1 MDISIIKRKDLIE
14 KNTIIMLIYGL
25 AAGLGGTAQ
34 FIIGRPT
41 GIALSLF
48 IPLIIILILYLI
60 QRKVEF
66 MQRIFPYL
74 VLLSMIAMIYFTIAS
89 FKVTLATIVMSFFAL
104 IIGSIHNQYSVFM
117 FAYVCS
123 LIELI
128 FNFTLDTGGY
138 AIDPANVFVVHA
150 LMALAVILQVRQ
162 NKKMQANIE
171 NLMLDENLKA
181 KQEEKLHLSL
191 NNAVKSITSKLE
203 MITES
208 MNSATTAQSEMLNS
222 VQEVSAGSHRQSEHV
237 LEIVKNTEL
246 TSSELSNMIKQLQDI
261 LNDAGNASEN
271 AVVGAKTMNTLKSE
285 IDSFTLFFEELNKT
299 FTVLSSKIQETNQF
313 AQDIKKVTDQTNL
326 LALNASIE
334 AARAGEYG
342 KGFAV
347 VANEIRKLA
356 GNTDEM
362 LLKINENL
370 KQVNTYNVDAQSKLK
385 IGLEHITIQTNTA
398 QISNKTF
405 QQMFEL
411 MDVLK
416 NKLKQFT
423 DGANSIEKNSIS
435 IQQST
440 AEFAA
445 IIEQSSSTIDQLSSI
460 LSKVNEEQIK
470 IKHHIDE
477 TYQDALS
484 IRK

>member
-1 MDISIIKRKDLIE
+1 MDISNIKRKDLIE

-25 AAGLGGTAQ
+25 AAGLGGAAQ
-34 FIIGRPT
+34 FIIGRPI

-48 IPLIIILILYLI
+48 IPLLITAIFFLI
-60 QRKVEF
+60 QRRVAI
-66 MQRIFPYL
+66 MQRVFPYL

-104 IIGSIHNQYSVFM
+104 IIGSIHNQFSVFI
-117 FAYVCS
+117 FAYISS

-128 FNFTLDTGGY
+128 FNFTLDTSGF
-138 AIDPANVFVVHA
+138 AVDPANVFVVHA
-150 LMALAVILQVRQ
+150 LMALGIILQVRQ
-162 NKKMQANIE
+162 NKRLQSNIE
-171 NLMLDENLKA
+171 NLMLEENLKA
-181 KQEEKLHLSL
+181 KQEEQLHLTL

-203 MITES
+203 MITDS
-208 MNSATTAQSEMLNS
+208 MNSATAAQNEMLNS
-222 VQEVSAGSHRQSEHV
+222 VQEVSAGSHRQAEHV
-237 LEIVKNTEL
+237 VEIVKNTEQ
-246 TSSELSNMIKQLQDI
+246 TSLEISTMIEQLHDI
-261 LNDAGNASEN
+261 LNDAGNVSDN
-271 AVVGAKTMNTLKSE
+271 AVIGAKTMHSLKSE
-285 IDSFTLFFEELNKT
+285 IDSFTQFFEELNKT
-299 FTVLSSKIQETNQF
+299 FTSLSSKIQETNQF

-347 VANEIRKLA
+347 VADEIRKLA

-385 IGLEHITIQTNTA
+385 VGLEHISIQTNTA

-405 QQMFEL
+405 QQLFEL
-411 MDVLK
+411 MNVLK
-416 NKLKQFT
+416 NKLQQFT
-423 DGANSIEKNSIS
+423 FGAKSIEDNSIS

-440 AEFAA
+440 SEFAA
-445 IIEQSSSTIDQLSSI
+445 IIEESSSTIDQLSSI
-460 LSKVNEEQIK
+460 LSKVNEEQMK
-470 IKHHIDE
+470 IKQHIDD
-477 TYQDALS
+477 TYSDAIS